1 MTAPTTDEPVAGYD
15 SLNTRELVAA
25 LSGYAQ
31 PELAA
36 IERYE
41 RAHRKRK
48 AVFSKLR
55 RLGTGSRPPRGRK
68 ALSTDQVVAALR
80 RFRARGVR
88 ANGPDPKR

>member
-15 SLNTRELVAA
+15 SLNTRDLVAA
-25 LSGYAQ
+25 LSSYAQ

-55 RLGTGSRPPRGRK
+55 GLRNGSRQPRERK
-68 ALSTDQVVAALR
+68 VLSTDQVVAALR
-80 RFRARGVR
+80 RFRARGVAPVAR
-88 ANGPDPKR
+88 DAKH